1 MLKHIPRRLCSDR
14 YVSAVNS
21 RGRHRAT
28 ATLLPSHAPRTGM
41 SEMGIQHDLEAIWR
55 QLEDCERTLKR
66 GDAAGA
72 RRELDDAVWK
82 LNDIERRATADS
94 SGPRHGVS
102 CKGR

>member
-1 MLKHIPRRLCSDR
+1 MLKHIPHRRCTDR
-14 YVSAVNS
+14 FISAVNS
-21 RGRHRAT
+21 KGRHRAP
-28 ATLLPSHAPRTGM
+28 APLLPSHAQRPGM
-41 SEMGIQHDLEAIWR
+41 SKVGIQRDLEAIWR

-82 LNDIERRATADS
+82 LNDIERRATGSAS
-94 SGPRHGVS
+94 HHVG